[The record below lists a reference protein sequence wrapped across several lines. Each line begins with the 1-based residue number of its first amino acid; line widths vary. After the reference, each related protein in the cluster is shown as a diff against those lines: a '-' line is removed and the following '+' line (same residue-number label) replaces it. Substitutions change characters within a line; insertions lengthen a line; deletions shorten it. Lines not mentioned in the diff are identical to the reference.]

1 MDEPRILELLEHHEF
16 AAIELGMSPTEPLR
30 PAARYR
36 FSAAFMRVL
45 FAQYTPLFRGIESV
59 VFVPKT

>member
-1 MDEPRILELLEHHEF
+1 MLEHHEF